1 MGLAKK
7 GGALLEK
14 MPKKLSELPID
25 VDKAWLAFGITD
37 LKELA
42 AGMNKGDMAISD
54 GTNLIIISPGSI
66 GTNLIAHDW
75 GNMLTFEYPP

>member
-25 VDKAWLAFGITD
+25 ADKDWETFGITNM
-37 LKELA
+37 KELA
-42 AGMNKGDMAISD
+42 AGMNKGDLAISD
-54 GTNLIIISPGSI
+54 GAKLAVLTPGSI
-66 GTNLIAHDW
+66 GTNLITHDW
-75 GNMLTFEYPP
+75 GNLPTWGYPP

>member
-1 MGLAKK
+1 MSFKGP
-7 GGALLEK
+7 GGALLTT
-14 MPKKLSELPID
+14 PALAISQLFID
-25 VDKAWLAFGITD
+25 DDKVWLAFGITD

-42 AGMNKGDMAISD
+42 AGMNKGDMAVSD